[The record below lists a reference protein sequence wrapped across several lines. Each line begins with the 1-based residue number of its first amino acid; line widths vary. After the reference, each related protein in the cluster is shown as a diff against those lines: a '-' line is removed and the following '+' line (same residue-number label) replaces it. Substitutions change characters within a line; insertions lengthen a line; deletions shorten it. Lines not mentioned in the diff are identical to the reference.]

1 MIAVKNHKN
10 KNVTHLNT
18 YSDNK
23 TLDNIRQYKR
33 NKFVRMRTTGI
44 VFVGLILIALASL
57 PLINNLRATKEY
69 NQVHAQVVDEL
80 DDLETERNELEYQ
93 VGLLEDEEYIAKL
106 ARQELNV
113 SKPNEILI
121 NIPEKEETTPE
132 EDENTE
138 EEASETNEDWNIIK
152 TEKELS
158 E

>member
-138 EEASETNEDWNIIK
+138 EEASETNED
-152 TEKELS
+152 
-158 E
+158 

>member
-1 MIAVKNHKN
+1 MNAVKKDKN

-18 YSDNK
+18 YSENK

-44 VFVGLILIALASL
+44 IFVGLILIVLASL
-57 PLINNLRATKEY
+57 PLINNLQATKEY
-69 NQVHAQVVDEL
+69 NQVHAQVLDEL
-80 DDLETERNELEYQ
+80 DDLENERKELEYQ

-121 NIPEKEETTPE
+121 NIPEKEEITSE

-138 EEASETNEDWNIIK
+138 EEASETSKD
-152 TEKELS
+152 
-158 E
+158 

>member
-132 EDENTE
+132 EDEKTE
-138 EEASETNEDWNIIK
+138 EEASETNED
-152 TEKELS
+152 
-158 E
+158 

>member
-132 EDENTE
+132 EGENTE
-138 EEASETNEDWNIIK
+138 EEASETNED
-152 TEKELS
+152 
-158 E
+158 

>member
-80 DDLETERNELEYQ
+80 DVLENERKELEYQ

-138 EEASETNEDWNIIK
+138 EASETNKD
-152 TEKELS
+152 
-158 E
+158 

>member
-44 VFVGLILIALASL
+44 VFVGLILIGLASL

-80 DDLETERNELEYQ
+80 DGLETERNELEYQ

-138 EEASETNEDWNIIK
+138 EEASETNED
-152 TEKELS
+152 
-158 E
+158 

>member
-44 VFVGLILIALASL
+44 IFVGLILIGLASL

-80 DDLETERNELEYQ
+80 DVLENERKELEYQ

-138 EEASETNEDWNIIK
+138 EASETNED
-152 TEKELS
+152 
-158 E
+158 

>member
-10 KNVTHLNT
+10 KNITHLNT

-44 VFVGLILIALASL
+44 VFAGLILIALASL

-138 EEASETNEDWNIIK
+138 EEASETNED
-152 TEKELS
+152 
-158 E
+158 

>member
-1 MIAVKNHKN
+1 MKNHKN

-138 EEASETNEDWNIIK
+138 EEASETNED
-152 TEKELS
+152 
-158 E
+158 